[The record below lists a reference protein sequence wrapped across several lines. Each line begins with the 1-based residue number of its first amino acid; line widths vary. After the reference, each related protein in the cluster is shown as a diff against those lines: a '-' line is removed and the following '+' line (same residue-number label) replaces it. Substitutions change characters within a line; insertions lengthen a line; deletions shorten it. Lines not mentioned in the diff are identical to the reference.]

1 MTLLVA
7 DTSSLV
13 SLGCAE
19 HYTPSALEL
28 LFEGF
33 EVVVPGEVES
43 EVRDLA
49 SYEHDHR
56 GAAKAAQSALTDAQ
70 IQPVASISESV
81 PPLDSGERAAI
92 ELANEEGARYLLCD
106 EFNNLTLITSA
117 LRTADLL
124 TTPALITAFV
134 NQDVVKK
141 TDAQAQLA
149 DIATMR
155 SWENNA
161 YYQRMKRKLDQLS

>member
-19 HYTPSALEL
+19 HYDPSPLSL
-28 LFEGF
+28 LFDGF
-33 EVVVPGEVES
+33 DVVVPQAVVDEIET
-43 EVRDLA
+43 LA

-56 GAAKAAQSALTDAQ
+56 QAAEAVEKTLDTAQ
-70 IQPVASISESV
+70 ITSQVDISDSV
-81 PPLDSGERAAI
+81 PPLDPGERAAI
-92 ELANEEGARYLLCD
+92 ELANDEQTQYLLCD

-117 LRTADLL
+117 LDDTELL

-134 NQDVVKK
+134 DADVLTKA
-141 TDAQAQLA
+141 DAQAQVA
-149 DIATMR
+149 EIAAMR
-155 SWENNA
+155 SWEGNS
-161 YYQRMKRKLDQLS
+161 YYQRARRVLDQL